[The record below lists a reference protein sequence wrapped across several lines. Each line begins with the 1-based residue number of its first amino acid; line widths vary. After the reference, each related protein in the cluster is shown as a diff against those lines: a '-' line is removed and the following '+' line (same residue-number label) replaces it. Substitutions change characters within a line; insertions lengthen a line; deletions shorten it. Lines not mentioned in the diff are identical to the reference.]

1 LVPEKKSW
9 IKKLFFDFD
18 FLSERRISFLSLY
31 KMAMTTKKAKKY
43 GDIRIPT
50 QSLLPAD
57 KDGFLTKQGGSIKTW
72 KRRYFILKSK
82 SLYYYKTPKDAVI
95 TGRIDLEP
103 NSIVREE
110 TKKAKPGMFSVNTSK
125 RVFYMYP
132 DRPEE
137 MREWIDAI
145 NRGIENAKSNP
156 TSIPGPSQ
164 YVDNNNVPSQYF
176 QSSNNTGYSGSGT
189 TGNAVSPPSGN
200 PSPPSSSISNGM
212 GSGASAPFTS
222 KEPSSPLSNG
232 RVDVKNLSPR
242 DRLTVAKGVVP
253 FLKDEDSKVLE
264 FWEIWSQS
272 IPPRT
277 ELSQGLSIEFLVS
290 ISADMQK
297 LTWRT
302 HGPQNLFIQRMVDFF
317 WNVGAPELE
326 IDRLND
332 VGALINPVKIGSWID
347 MSAKGGMDGGWYFPV
362 DVPMKLALE
371 AADPGDASRKVGE
384 WCENHGIGTV
394 YVVGR
399 DMGAAPPRQ
408 TEFRIRIPGTSLAEQ
423 LRLALNALEV
433 FSFPAFPEEAVQV
446 LEDAA
451 ANKEL
456 GDPLSTSVVLSVI
469 TSSDGFVRIGVFF
482 PKPTPD
488 LIGTFCRLAGGSLDS
503 FAPFE
508 ASILASSSRPA
519 GTSGPAFVECQHLM
533 KGFGYGVY
541 KEGFDVVFHYNVGSE
556 EHE

>member
-1 LVPEKKSW
+1 
-9 IKKLFFDFD
+9 
-18 FLSERRISFLSLY
+18 
-31 KMAMTTKKAKKY
+31 MTTKKAKKY

-253 FLKDEDSKVLE
+253 FLKDEESKVLE